1 MFIMGNRLIFGL
13 GLISTLG
20 EQHKKQRK
28 MLNPVFSLANM
39 RDLLPIIQPIADRL
53 CIILQ
58 SQLPS
63 DRSVKEINIL
73 PWVSRG
79 ALEYVCQAALGH
91 SFDALDLDK
100 ENEYLEAIRNLA

>member
-1 MFIMGNRLIFGL
+1 
-13 GLISTLG
+13 
-20 EQHKKQRK
+20 

-63 DRSVKEINIL
+63 DRCTFLTPILYPRSIKSAVKEINIL
-73 PWVSRG
+73 PWLSRG

-91 SFDALDLDK
+91 SFDALDLSK